1 MSTSPVP
8 NNLDLNAAIHPHNS
22 PSLEKPKE
30 LEDEGVDLSASQ
42 TVAVPGH
49 TDKCRGKKC
58 HALVP
63 SLLTPQ
69 LLLVANPVLGLLTNI
84 ATRS

>member
-30 LEDEGVDLSASQ
+30 LEDEDVDLSASQ
-42 TVAVPGH
+42 TVAVLDTRTNVGE
-49 TDKCRGKKC
+49 RN
-58 HALVP
+58 VP
-63 SLLTPQ
+63 P
-69 LLLVANPVLGLLTNI
+69 
-84 ATRS
+84 